1 MNDKSKY
8 GRVLRFVSHYW
19 LMFPV
24 LFATLV
30 VTRVASTLIDVAVP
44 LASGAVVD
52 AVIASSPDQPQAAYR
67 ALAWFIGLGAA
78 FALARQ
84 LVAFLVNR
92 MSARAMVAIGRDAF
106 GKVQRFSADWH
117 ANAFAGSTVRK
128 ITRGMTAYDSFTD
141 TVAFGLLPAF
151 VVVVGVSVTF
161 WWRWPLLGLIVAVAI
176 VIFLVVTV
184 ALSVLYVRPANVASR
199 EWDSKMSGVLADSIT
214 GNQAVKSFAA
224 EGREDRL
231 FLDVA
236 RNWEW
241 RAIRSWDRSAISGI
255 VQSVM
260 LVGLQIAMLGTG
272 LRCGARG
279 RRARAILRA

>member
-84 LVAFLVNR
+84 LVAHI
-92 MSARAMVAIGRDAF
+92 A
-106 GKVQRFSADWH
+106 
-117 ANAFAGSTVRK
+117 
-128 ITRGMTAYDSFTD
+128 
-141 TVAFGLLPAF
+141 
-151 VVVVGVSVTF
+151 
-161 WWRWPLLGLIVAVAI
+161 
-176 VIFLVVTV
+176 
-184 ALSVLYVRPANVASR
+184 
-199 EWDSKMSGVLADSIT
+199 
-214 GNQAVKSFAA
+214 
-224 EGREDRL
+224 
-231 FLDVA
+231 
-236 RNWEW
+236 
-241 RAIRSWDRSAISGI
+241 
-255 VQSVM
+255 
-260 LVGLQIAMLGTG
+260 AMLP
-272 LRCGARG
+272 
-279 RRARAILRA
+279 RR